1 MVVSSLIQTVTQN
14 LPGPEVNQSAEGA
27 GGLGIIRSNKV
38 GEIEYRDSNVEFA
51 NLRCNNNDKKK
62 T

>member
-14 LPGPEVNQSAEGA
+14 LPGPEVNQSAEGV

-38 GEIEYRDSNVEFA
+38 GETE
-51 NLRCNNNDKKK
+51 
-62 T
+62 